1 MSLQGYARQTRLA
14 GAIALSVALAVSPA
28 LPAVEV
34 SSLPDMGDASTSV
47 LTPEKEQRIGKA
59 MWRQL
64 RQAGK
69 IIDAPELAGY
79 VRSLG
84 YRLLAASEYG
94 PREFTFF
101 LVDAPS
107 INAFAMPGGY
117 IGIHAGLITAT
128 QNEDELAAV
137 VAHEIA
143 HVTQNHLARGYQK
156 ANRMNLPMTAA
167 MIAAILL
174 GAQNPELAEAT
185 IAATTAGAAQMQ
197 LDFTRAH
204 EKEAD
209 RLGIDTLAAAGYD
222 PHSMA
227 GFFQKLQ
234 EKSRYYGS
242 GVPEFLRTH
251 PVNESRIADAEGRA
265 RTLPDAASSPTLGYW
280 TAKARLEVHLAKDPA
295 ELARRLRSRLDAG
308 RSTNRPADR
317 FTLALALVKSGKVEE
332 ARPILKRFLVEAPE
346 RIAYRTA
353 LARLELGAG
362 RPEPALRLLRAGLEL
377 YPDNPEL
384 LLALG
389 ETHLR
394 SGAPE
399 KASDGLERAI
409 RIGLD
414 TPPEAYKLLSRAEAA
429 LGHEANSRL
438 ALGEYYFRIGETH
451 SAIDQLSAAQDYAK
465 DDFYIASRIEARLE
479 QFKREAELEAQD

>member
-1 MSLQGYARQTRLA
+1 MHLPGFARHKRLA
-14 GAIALSVALAVSPA
+14 AVVALSTALSLSPT
-28 LPAVEV
+28 LPMVEA
-34 SSLPDMGDASTSV
+34 SSLPDMGDASASV
-47 LTPEKEQRIGKA
+47 LTPEREQRIGKA

-64 RQAGK
+64 YQAGK
-69 IIDAPELAGY
+69 IIDTPELAGY

-84 YRLLAASEYG
+84 YRLLAAGEYG

-128 QNEDELAAV
+128 RNEDEVAAV
-137 VAHEIA
+137 LAHEIA
-143 HVTQNHLARGYQK
+143 HVTQNHLARGFEK

-167 MIAAILL
+167 VVAAILL
-174 GAQNPELAEAT
+174 GAQNPQLAEAT

-222 PHSMA
+222 PQSMA
-227 GFFQKLQ
+227 GFFRKLE

-242 GVPEFLRTH
+242 GAPEFLQTH
-251 PVNESRIADAEGRA
+251 PVNQARIADAEGRA
-265 RTLPDAASSPTLGYW
+265 RAFPDTSSRPQSDYW
-280 TAKARLEVHLAKDPA
+280 TTRAKLEVRLSKDPA
-295 ELARRLRSRLDAG
+295 ELARRLRSRLDSG
-308 RSTNRPADR
+308 RSTNQKADR
-317 FTLALALVKSGKVEE
+317 FALALALRASGDIE
-332 ARPILKRFLVEAPE
+332 AARGILMSFVGEAPE
-346 RIAYRTA
+346 RIAYRTE
-353 LARLELGAG
+353 LARLETEAE
-362 RPEPALRLLRAGLEL
+362 RYEVASQLLDAGLEL

-394 SGAPE
+394 ADAPE
-399 KASDGLERAI
+399 KARHRFERAI
-409 RIGLD
+409 RIGLG
-414 TPPEAYKLLSRAEAA
+414 TPPETYKHLSRAEAA
-429 LGHEANSRL
+429 LGHEAASRL

-451 SAIDQLSAAQDYAK
+451 SAIDQLTAAQNYTENN
-465 DDFYIASRIEARLE
+465 FYIASRIGARLE

>member
-1 MSLQGYARQTRLA
+1 MHLPRFARTKRIA
-14 GAIALSVALAVSPA
+14 NVVALSAALSLSPT
-28 LPAVEV
+28 PAMVEA
-34 SSLPDMGDASTSV
+34 SSLPDMGDASGSV
-47 LTPEKEQRIGKA
+47 LTPEREQRIGKA

-64 RQAGK
+64 HQAGK

-84 YRLLAASEYG
+84 YRLLAAGEYG
-94 PREFTFF
+94 PRDFTFF

-128 QNEDELAAV
+128 QNEDEVAAV
-137 VAHEIA
+137 MAHEIA
-143 HVTQNHLARGYQK
+143 HVTQNHLARGYEK

-167 MIAAILL
+167 VIAAILL
-174 GAQNPELAEAT
+174 GAQNPQLAEAT

-222 PHSMA
+222 PRSMA
-227 GFFQKLQ
+227 GFFRKLEEQ
-234 EKSRYYGS
+234 SRYYGS

-251 PVNESRIADAEGRA
+251 PVNQSRIADAEGRA
-265 RTLPDAASSPTLGYW
+265 RVFPDSSSQPQTDYW
-280 TAKARLEVHLAKDPA
+280 ITKARLEVHLSDDPA
-295 ELARRLRSRLDAG
+295 ALARRVDSRLDAG
-308 RSTNRPADR
+308 RSTNRHADR
-317 FTLALALVKSGKVEE
+317 FTLALALRASGELGA
-332 ARPILKRFLVEAPE
+332 ARKILKAFVEEAPE
-346 RIAYRTA
+346 RIAYRTE
-353 LARLELGAG
+353 LARLEMEDERYDLASQ
-362 RPEPALRLLRAGLEL
+362 LLETGLEL

-389 ETHLR
+389 EIHLHAE
-394 SGAPE
+394 APE
-399 KASDGLERAI
+399 KARRRFERAI
-409 RIGLD
+409 RTNLD
-414 TPPEAYKLLSRAEAA
+414 TAPETYKHLSRAEAA
-429 LGHEANSRL
+429 LGHEAASRL

-451 SAIDQLSAAQDYAK
+451 SAIDQLTAAQDYAGN
-465 DDFYIASRIEARLE
+465 DFYIASRIGARLK
-479 QFKREAELEAQD
+479 QFKREAELESQD